1 MCTKWRRKRW
11 LSHGLQRTVAHRTP
25 PRKLRSAQPQATG
38 NLSAACAA
46 KGRLLP
52 PNISV
57 FAFTATPKAKT
68 LELFGRSGPAGKP
81 VPFHI
86 YSMKQAIEGK
96 FITDLERRC
105 ISCKH
110 LAPWL
115 SVENFHETLD
125 LSAVVLTHY
134 RLQDLGTRQLHLKD
148 EPSVYTLPPICSP
161 HSPEMS
167 DKSHFL
173 SACMLLLTES
183 SGIPW

>member
-11 LSHGLQRTVAHRTP
+11 LSHGLQRTVAPRTP

-38 NLSAACAA
+38 NLS
-46 KGRLLP
+46 
-52 PNISV
+52 
-57 FAFTATPKAKT
+57 
-68 LELFGRSGPAGKP
+68 
-81 VPFHI
+81 I
-86 YSMKQAIEGK
+86 YSMKQAIEEK

-134 RLQDLGTRQLHLKD
+134 RPQDLGTRQLHLKD
-148 EPSVYTLPPICSP
+148 EPGVYTLPPICSP